1 MQAVRRRNEPSLW
14 KDLVRAERDYWKT
27 AKKRAQGGPRILVA
41 SSMGGYPL
49 GALLE
54 SVLAVAL
61 TLRGAQVDIL
71 LCDGLLPAC
80 QLTEIQNVSPL
91 ELAEADKQPR

>member
-1 MQAVRRRNEPSLW
+1 
-14 KDLVRAERDYWKT
+14 
-27 AKKRAQGGPRILVA
+27 
-41 SSMGGYPL
+41 MGGYPL

-71 LCDGLLPAC
+71 LCDGLLAAHRTIGQFRHDGHGGGAGRELGYPILGAPGGATRRAIPAPSHPRKAR
-80 QLTEIQNVSPL
+80 QLRRLLTTPGGL
-91 ELAEADKQPR
+91 RKRP